1 MSVTCPAGA
10 HLDLLLRATPLVH
23 ALAPL
28 LAEPLSCAAAA
39 FDLSAHGAAAELH
52 AIPAAPA
59 PPTAA
64 HQLRALAALRPAR
77 PSGGDDGAP
86 SGAAETRC
94 AAVQLWALILESVPR
109 LRTALCGC
117 VLRAHN
123 APPGGGRG
131 GGGREGGVHWLHVLG
146 ACLAA
151 RSPVA
156 LRLAAAALLLRLADG
171 AGAEEARS
179 FDEVFYASAAD
190 AAVRSDSGRM
200 AARLR
205 ARGKRPPRGWGWSQT
220 RRLAPSCRQRSRPR
234 PSDRR
239 FLPLSGP
246 RASAPAP
253 ARRAATAM
261 AMAVTMTLRVAP
273 TSAAATALLARLRR
287 RQPGVMETAPLPS
300 RVSHRPVQC
309 SRRVWSTSL
318 RS

>member
-123 APPGGGRG
+123 ALPGGGRG
-131 GGGREGGVHWLHVLG
+131 GGGREGGVRWLHVLG

-156 LRLAAAALLLRLADG
+156 LRLAAAR
-171 AGAEEARS
+171 
-179 FDEVFYASAAD
+179 
-190 AAVRSDSGRM
+190 
-200 AARLR
+200 
-205 ARGKRPPRGWGWSQT
+205 
-220 RRLAPSCRQRSRPR
+220 RPR
-234 PSDRR
+234 QANMATPSYR
-239 FLPLSGP
+239 
-246 RASAPAP
+246 
-253 ARRAATAM
+253 
-261 AMAVTMTLRVAP
+261 
-273 TSAAATALLARLRR
+273 
-287 RQPGVMETAPLPS
+287 
-300 RVSHRPVQC
+300 
-309 SRRVWSTSL
+309 
-318 RS
+318 

>member
-123 APPGGGRG
+123 ALPGGGRG
-131 GGGREGGVHWLHVLG
+131 GGGREGGVLWLHVLG

-205 ARGKRPPRGWGWSQT
+205 ALGREERGWGWSQT

-239 FLPLSGP
+239 FLPLSGQ
-246 RASAPAP
+246 RACAPAP
-253 ARRAATAM
+253 ACRAATAM

-273 TSAAATALLARLRR
+273 TSAAATALLALLRR